1 MQSMITM
8 KSLLSRTGSG
18 ILASITIRNLDED
31 VKARLRIAAAR
42 HGCSMEEE
50 ARRILRTALVIAEA
64 EKGLGTRIHEIW
76 AEVGGW
82 EMPEFERSLPRPSPF
97 EDEQGD

>member
-1 MQSMITM
+1 MITM
-8 KSLLSRTGSG
+8 KSLFSRTGSG
-18 ILASITIRNLDED
+18 ILASITIRNLDD
-31 VKARLRIAAAR
+31 DIKARLRMAAAR

-50 ARRILRTALVIAEA
+50 ARRILRTALVVAEA
-64 EKGLGTRIHEIW
+64 KKGMGTRIHEIW

-97 EDEQGD
+97 EDEQDD